1 MYKKGNNCNKMDS
14 NINKLK
20 IIKTKSVDKCGGIYY
35 NENNK
40 RTENKRFQGT
50 VDNQFTSNKIQ
61 AKEVR
66 TAKDLILFHL

>member
-1 MYKKGNNCNKMDS
+1 MSQNNKNFE
-14 NINKLK
+14 
-20 IIKTKSVDKCGGIYY
+20 KSVDKCGGIYY

-66 TAKDLILFHL
+66 TTEIVSFVSTT